1 MRLLLADDEKELTDA
16 LAMILSYNK
25 YSTDCVYNGQD
36 ALDYALS
43 GEHDGII
50 LDVMMPRLDGFEVL
64 RRLRDNGVTAPVLML
79 TAKSQLRDK
88 VEGLDAGVDDYLPKP
103 FETEELLARIRAMA
117 RRGNAAFTPDI
128 LSFGD
133 ISLDRKTF
141 ELKCGSENVRLAN
154 KEFQM
159 MELMMTN
166 PKQVISTERFMDRV
180 WGYDSDS
187 EMNVVWA
194 YVSYL
199 RKKLQSIG
207 SRVELTAL
215 RGRGYML
222 EDTGA

>member
-1 MRLLLADDEKELTDA
+1 M
-16 LAMILSYNK
+16 
-25 YSTDCVYNGQD
+25 
-36 ALDYALS
+36 
-43 GEHDGII
+43 
-50 LDVMMPRLDGFEVL
+50 
-64 RRLRDNGVTAPVLML
+64 
-79 TAKSQLRDK
+79 
-88 VEGLDAGVDDYLPKP
+88 
-103 FETEELLARIRAMA
+103 ARIRAMA